1 MPDQWQRTLGNYS
14 ESSEIHS
21 IHPQILRITQN
32 SHKNSS
38 TSSSLFSESSTENSR
53 KLERINQISR
63 SSPTA
68 PANYTKF
75 TESAPINNLEVNPVN
90 SRKIQQMMQI
100 LRLSHNTS
108 ANHAKFAT
116 FANNRQ
122 DKLPFL
128 THFAHVLLHI
138 FCIYAHILHHCR
150 LVLRTY
156 DFTVETVFYVKC
168 ICILP
173 NTYSSYQLHPLTP
186 ITHQN
191 QNSQCCR
198 YARLQPVY
206 CQLIV
211 LTSNIWSLAKSLI
224 GIGTVWLTPRLSV
237 SIFRRPPAFLA
248 SY

>member
-1 MPDQWQRTLGNYS
+1 MNY
-14 ESSEIHS
+14 
-21 IHPQILRITQN
+21 
-32 SHKNSS
+32 
-38 TSSSLFSESSTENSR
+38 
-53 KLERINQISR
+53 
-63 SSPTA
+63 A
-68 PANYTKF
+68 KF
-75 TESAPINNLEVNPVN
+75 AESAPINNLGVNPVN
-90 SRKIQQMMQI
+90 SRKIQRTTQI
-100 LRLSHNTS
+100 LHLLHNAS
-108 ANHAKFAT
+108 ANHTKFAT
-116 FANNRQ
+116 FANNRE

-138 FCIYAHILHHCR
+138 FRIYAHILLHCR

-173 NTYSSYQLHPLTP
+173 NTYSSYQLHPSTP

-191 QNSQCCR
+191 QNSQRCR

-224 GIGTVWLTPRLSV
+224 GIGTV
-237 SIFRRPPAFLA
+237 
-248 SY
+248 Y

>member
-1 MPDQWQRTLGNYS
+1 MAS
-14 ESSEIHS
+14 
-21 IHPQILRITQN
+21 
-32 SHKNSS
+32 
-38 TSSSLFSESSTENSR
+38 
-53 KLERINQISR
+53 
-63 SSPTA
+63 
-68 PANYTKF
+68 
-75 TESAPINNLEVNPVN
+75 NLEVNPLN
-90 SRKIQQMMQI
+90 SRQIQRTTQI
-100 LRLSHNTS
+100 LRLSHHTS

-156 DFTVETVFYVKC
+156 NFTVETVSYVKC

-191 QNSQCCR
+191 QNSQHCR

-224 GIGTVWLTPRLSV
+224 GIGTV
-237 SIFRRPPAFLA
+237 
-248 SY
+248 Y